1 MQSVWDRMSLQTTCG
16 NCGLVMLYD
25 IMSSHDLWSMMC
37 FVQAS
42 KRTTSVWA
50 AFRVFASCFDR
61 FAMWMSRL
69 STTHFRDRT
78 VGSHKRV

>member
-37 FVQAS
+37 FVQAI
-42 KRTTSVWA
+42 KRTTSVWGGVSGL
-50 AFRVFASCFDR
+50 R
-61 FAMWMSRL
+61 
-69 STTHFRDRT
+69 
-78 VGSHKRV
+78 